1 MPIIL
6 GIAKNGGLSFTSGVK
21 PPLSLA
27 KTIMVFSSSFLSSK
41 AITISPIALSIS
53 STIAA

>member
-6 GIAKNGGLSFTSGVK
+6 GIAKKDGLSFTSGVK

-27 KTIMVFSSSFLSSK
+27 KTTMVFSSSFLSSK
-41 AITISPIALSIS
+41 ATTISPIALSIS
-53 STIAA
+53 CTMAA